1 MFLNSD
7 QQSNFCSSFDSG
19 LTVYKKVLIREGVL
33 KEVRLTLYQADILN
47 IRRSYV
53 WGWCSPGYIIYW
65 SSTKLQ
71 WFPQNFKKV
80 SSE

>member
-53 WGWCSPGYIIYW
+53 
-65 SSTKLQ
+65 
-71 WFPQNFKKV
+71 
-80 SSE
+80 